1 MDFRRATS
9 TDFAGAFSKKNAS
22 KFVNRNSN
30 EYERQSLPSYLRLHE
45 KDSKFAFRLTE
56 LCSIQSAKREDR
68 WPSWNID
75 SYE

>member
-9 TDFAGAFSKKNAS
+9 TEFAGAFTKKNAS

-30 EYERQSLPSYLRLHE
+30 ELERQSLPSYLRLHE
-45 KDSKFAFRLTE
+45 KDSKFAFRLIE
-56 LCSIQSAKREDR
+56 FCSIQSAKRIACR
-68 WPSWNID
+68 LSWYID